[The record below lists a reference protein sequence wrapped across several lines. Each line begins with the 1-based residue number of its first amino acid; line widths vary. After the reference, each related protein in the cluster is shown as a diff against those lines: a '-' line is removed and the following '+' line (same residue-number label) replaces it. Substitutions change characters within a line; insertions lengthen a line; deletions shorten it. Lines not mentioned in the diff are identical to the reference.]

1 MKDHQKN
8 KVYLW
13 ENKFIPSGRHI
24 SFEEIQAYVNNVW
37 SGMGLSFPPKVKVL
51 PSQKHALGDA
61 TRLTVRFPKTG
72 ATEHIILHELAHA
85 MTADIDGLSHQHN
98 EYFVGMLMTLAE
110 KYLNGNVL
118 FMWVSA
124 EHNGVKYTKFQKPM
138 LHSLYDQ
145 AAVAH
150 G

>member
-1 MKDHQKN
+1 MAVVTLH
-8 KVYLW
+8 
-13 ENKFIPSGRHI
+13 GHRHRPRVAALI
-24 SFEEIQAYVNNVW
+24 ALDPAEQLGKAFRAVID
-37 SGMGLSFPPKVKVL
+37 VKLFQQL
-51 PSQKHALGDA
+51 PRGQPHGNA
-61 TRLTVRFPKTG
+61 V
-72 ATEHIILHELAHA
+72 A